1 MTADHD
7 GREDARAEAAAL
19 FRENLG
25 LIERVIGRIC
35 RNAHLPDADAED
47 FASSVRLALIENDY
61 AVLRAWQRRASLASY
76 LTIVVQRL
84 LLDERMRARGRFEP
98 SAEARRAGAAAVLL
112 ETLVRRDGRPVEEA
126 IPLVQAVDPSL
137 GRGEIAALLARLPD
151 RHRRPRPAPIDGN
164 DFESHRASDA
174 AEATLLEREAARLS
188 VEASRIVQR
197 ALEALPQEDRTIVR
211 MHFGSGT
218 SIADIARMLR
228 LPQRPLYRRLEA
240 ALAHLRRAL
249 VAAGIDAGTA
259 AGLIGSA
266 VEALDFGLLEWKND
280 TGSQSSHDEVE
291 GPENAGAP

>member
-7 GREDARAEAAAL
+7 QRDDARAEAVAL
-19 FRENLG
+19 FRANLG
-25 LIERVIGRIC
+25 LIDRVTGRIC

-47 FASSVRLALIENDY
+47 FASTVKLALIENDY

-84 LLDERMRARGRFEP
+84 LHDERSRTRGRFEP
-98 SAEARRAGAAAVLL
+98 SAEARRAGKGAVLL
-112 ETLVRRDGRPVEEA
+112 ETLVRRDGRSLDEA
-126 IPLVQAVDPSL
+126 IPLVHAVDPSL
-137 GRGEIAALLARLPD
+137 GRADIAALLARLPD
-151 RHRRPRPAPIDGN
+151 RLGRPRPVPIDGT
-164 DFESHRASDA
+164 DFESHRVSDA
-174 AEATLLEREAARLS
+174 AEAPLLEREAARLS
-188 VEASRIVQR
+188 AETSRIVQL
-197 ALEALPQEDRTIVR
+197 ALAALPQEDRTIVR

-218 SIADIARMLR
+218 SIADISRMLR

-249 VAAGIDAGTA
+249 VAAGIDAATA

-266 VEALDFGLLEWKND
+266 VEALDFGLFERKND
-280 TGSQSSHDEVE
+280 IGSQSSHDVE